1 MKLASIS
8 ETPIEATG
16 KQPKEIPGTTTS
28 VRKEPRDTQQRLKIL
43 DPEEELDPKSSQKQK
58 QAATICL
65 IKVHQHQQWEDNMQ
79 THVTDIQCQIIGLLT
94 NSRLRGG

>member
-43 DPEEELDPKSSQKQK
+43 DPEEELDPESSQKQK
-58 QAATICL
+58 RAATICL
-65 IKVHQHQQWEDNMQ
+65 IKVPRQASAMGRQY
-79 THVTDIQCQIIGLLT
+79 VTKIQCQISGLLT
-94 NSRLRGG
+94 NSQLRGG